1 MKNRYFEEQIHWV
14 PLNMKK
20 AQTNEV
26 YDRLW
31 FHEDYGEN
39 ICSPRPNFGKL
50 RCFGQEEKFGQSQFL
65 KKIPCFFYY
74 HEERNIFSILT

>member
-1 MKNRYFEEQIHWV
+1 MRPSLQRLF
-14 PLNMKK
+14 LGRNMKK

-26 YDRLW
+26 YDGLW

-39 ICSPRPNFGKL
+39 LCSPRPNFGKL